1 MPLTKE
7 AVNSPETVEAIKLM
21 VIGSM
26 LAEYGCRLIVDNTK
40 QNLKYRVKCVIQ
52 AVKNLEMH
60 FINHNNTNEEAR
72 QAFKRSFNRN
82 ETVMLAD
89 LNLTCWEIADDGL
102 EEIIKAIKQSI
113 TES

>member
-1 MPLTKE
+1 MQQKL
-7 AVNSPETVEAIKLM
+7 NSPDTVDAIKLM

-26 LAEYGCRLIVDNTK
+26 LAEYGSRLIVDRTK
-40 QNLKYRVKCVIQ
+40 QSLKYRVNCVLQ

-60 FINHNNTNEEAR
+60 FINHNNTTEEAKA
-72 QAFKRSFNRN
+72 AFKRSFNRN

-89 LNLTCWEIADDGL
+89 LNLTCWEINDQGI

-113 TES
+113 SND